1 MARGTFQ
8 SHSLSSSASVSD
20 VVTSQDFAMM
30 TEPSP
35 LPSRLQFSPPLLDS
49 LKAEMKS
56 KNFSSRTVAKCVVE
70 LPHEMVHK
78 DVSPE
83 ANILRYSCSL
93 SGTIIGAF
101 EFTSKC
107 PEGLQSL
114 KQERTA
120 RSTEAALISQRSIG
134 PNSEHLQALHLT
146 SNQELLKKTI
156 AVEKER
162 IDAESNNATEEL
174 HHIIQIVDL
183 IIRIPFRGING
194 VSVPSYFHC
203 PIVIGADS

>member
-1 MARGTFQ
+1 MSCFIVNVSHWMQLFQ
-8 SHSLSSSASVSD
+8 ELNA
-20 VVTSQDFAMM
+20 VTN
-30 TEPSP
+30 
-35 LPSRLQFSPPLLDS
+35 
-49 LKAEMKS
+49 S
-56 KNFSSRTVAKCVVE
+56 K
-70 LPHEMVHK
+70 L
-78 DVSPE
+78 
-83 ANILRYSCSL
+83 
-93 SGTIIGAF
+93 
-101 EFTSKC
+101 FTSDLRDCLEVVGVSIMQLEFKC
-107 PEGLQSL
+107 CSGLQSL